1 MGDVRYRWL
10 CREIDM
16 DHYAASNPLN
26 KEVVR
31 EAGAGWLTSTTR
43 QFCGL
48 FRHWVWFAAADHP
61 DCTYG

>member
-10 CREIDM
+10 CREIDNGPLRS
-16 DHYAASNPLN
+16 SNPLN

-31 EAGAGWLTSTTR
+31 EAGAWLVNFTTR

-48 FRHWVWFAAADHP
+48 FRHWVWF
-61 DCTYG
+61 CRC